1 MSIADVMAPYSGRDL
16 IPLPDI
22 GRAVG
27 LDAPR
32 QTYAV
37 RKGLIQPVDGKRGPN
52 GRYLVS
58 WDEALFIVTAAAL
71 ALAAGIAVVTMLRT
85 LRAAG
90 AQVSGSAV
98 MIPVADA
105 L

>member
-1 MSIADVMAPYSGRDL
+1 MSVTDALAPYGTRDL

-22 GRAVG
+22 GRSVG
-27 LDAPR
+27 LDADR
-32 QTYAV
+32 QYYAV
-37 RKGLIQPVDGKRGPN
+37 RKGLIHPASKRGPN
-52 GRYLVS
+52 GRYLITR
-58 WDEALFIVTAAAL
+58 DEAVFILTAAAL

-90 AQVSGSAV
+90 AKVSGSAIT
-98 MIPVADA
+98 IPVGA